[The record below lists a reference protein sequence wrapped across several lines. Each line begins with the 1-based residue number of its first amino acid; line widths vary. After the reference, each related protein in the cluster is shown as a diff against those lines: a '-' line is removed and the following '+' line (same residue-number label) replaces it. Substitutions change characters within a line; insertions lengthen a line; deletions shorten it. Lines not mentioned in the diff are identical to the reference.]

1 MAESQEEETFQNLM
15 SEIQIRAIVD
25 RTSSSSTNEGTD
37 GASTMQHGEETI
49 SKFSREAMVLGRQVK
64 PSLRKQIY
72 AIYQEHCGHGKL
84 FPLKNGP
91 PEILEMYKNKPLNY
105 ELRDEFKNG
114 SLPLPPAKAFD
125 WWSSKP
131 ATSKITRDFINLTP
145 VVLPRANPRCIS
157 RA

>member
-72 AIYQEHCGHGKL
+72 AIYEEHCGHDKV

-91 PEILEMYKNKPLNY
+91 PKMLEM
-105 ELRDEFKNG
+105 
-114 SLPLPPAKAFD
+114 
-125 WWSSKP
+125 
-131 ATSKITRDFINLTP
+131 
-145 VVLPRANPRCIS
+145 
-157 RA
+157 